1 MNWDL
6 IWTVLALAIVVAIFL
21 PIYLIEFVAYQ
32 KTKFEAMIEMM
43 SKTEKKFKEQDFDLA
58 LKNIFEEGVG
68 ND

>member
-32 KTKFEAMIEMM
+32 KTKFEAMIEVM